1 MTTVTEQLQEACI
14 RIRIR
19 NLEEELEK
27 ARELLVIQA
36 NLGEGTKTES
46 KPVVLVTVEEEVRR
60 EELVANA
67 TPEKGEWEK
76 EREKL
81 NAELEAQVT

>member
-60 EELVANA
+60 EEMLA